1 MGVLSCCALAC
12 WASPCERLHPRS
24 VAGVYPEGSAHGPQ
38 PNSPGARST
47 LAAPSPSPPMEAA
60 VTPPGVLERR
70 LAEQRALVA
79 GLQAGRALDAQI
91 QGHLA
96 TKANVARAQAD
107 LEAQRLQRGAVQVRR
122 RRSAAAVPACRSS
135 CSRLSAPPLASHGA
149 PLPTIPC
156 TPQPPPQREHALS
169 LAATQ
174 VGLDLAKNRV
184 DLHRWRQRTALLK
197 VRLSSAHEDVDR
209 YRRMGELLRR
219 QYELEVVAKA
229 GEQGRG
235 NTLAAQVAALVQH
248 MGQQAA
254 TIAGLQADL
263 LRAQE
268 AMAARDAEL
277 AAQQAAAVAAGDAAQ
292 AELAEAQAAAR
303 SLQEQLAAVQERA
316 RLAEQTAAAAQV

>member
-1 MGVLSCCALAC
+1 ML
-12 WASPCERLHPRS
+12 
-24 VAGVYPEGSAHGPQ
+24 
-38 PNSPGARST
+38 
-47 LAAPSPSPPMEAA
+47 
-60 VTPPGVLERR
+60 
-70 LAEQRALVA
+70 
-79 GLQAGRALDAQI
+79 
-91 QGHLA
+91 
-96 TKANVARAQAD
+96 
-107 LEAQRLQRGAVQVRR
+107 
-122 RRSAAAVPACRSS
+122 
-135 CSRLSAPPLASHGA
+135 
-149 PLPTIPC
+149 TIPC
-156 TPQPPPQREHALS
+156 TSQPPPQREHALS

-174 VGLDLAKNRV
+174 AGLDLAKNRV

-248 MGQQAA
+248 MGQQTA

-268 AMAARDAEL
+268 AVAARDAEL